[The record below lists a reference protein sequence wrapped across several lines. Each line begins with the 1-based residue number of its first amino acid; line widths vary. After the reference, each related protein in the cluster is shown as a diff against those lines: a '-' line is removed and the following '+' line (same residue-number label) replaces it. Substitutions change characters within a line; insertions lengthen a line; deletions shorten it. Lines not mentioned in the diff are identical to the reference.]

1 MTKTMRQKTLNHYT
15 DGGLFTCDPVKVGD
29 GVVLVERYNES
40 NGRTSWDI
48 RRAPQGIG
56 GNLDPQAKRFH
67 GWRGTTDG
75 ISITAHGLRRVVKV
89 SQHGEPCEYGSYQRV
104 TVGPDLHPDWE

>member
-1 MTKTMRQKTLNHYT
+1 MMKTIRQKTLKNST
-15 DGGLFTCDPVKVGD
+15 DFTCSSPIFKVGEE
-29 GVVLVERYNES
+29 VVLVKRYDERT
-40 NGRTSWDI
+40 GCASWDI

-75 ISITAHGLRRVVKV
+75 ISITAHGLRRVIKV
-89 SQHGEPCEYGSYQRV
+89 SQHGEPGEYGSCQRV
-104 TVGPDLHPDWE
+104 TVGSDLRPDLA

>member
-1 MTKTMRQKTLNHYT
+1 MAKTIRQKTLKNYF
-15 DGGLFTCDPVKVGD
+15 DYLDPVFEVGEE
-29 GVVLVERYNES
+29 VVLVERYSES
-40 NGRTSWDI
+40 TGRSTWVI

-75 ISITAHGLRRVVKV
+75 ISITAHGLRRVIKV

-104 TVGPDLHPDWE
+104 TVGPDLRPDLA